1 MPRDELSATNALLA
15 DPPEVDLSVAH
26 RLGFHVV
33 ARLAARHRIRV
44 TLTATPGS
52 GLTAMV
58 MLPAGLF
65 EVPLHEQLGPQRSD
79 SPPPRAPLPQSSFEP
94 TSVVPD
100 ADRYGPETTWPGW
113 WAPTAGTATATAEH
127 APPASVAVPAPR
139 HTTAAVPAPRR
150 TTDPIPPTS
159 ATPRPGGRDPGLP
172 TLRRRVPQASLAPE
186 LQDPVDWPAPLPRDA
201 ARSPEPLSRYQAG
214 RRAALS
220 AAETGGRS

>member
-1 MPRDELSATNALLA
+1 LAATNALLA
-15 DPPEVDLSVAH
+15 DPPEVDLSVAQ

-44 TLTATPGS
+44 ALTATPGS

-58 MLPAGLF
+58 TLPAGLF
-65 EVPLHEQLGPQRSD
+65 DVPGHEEPRPQLPD
-79 SPPPRAPLPQSSFEP
+79 SPPPRAPLPRSSFEP
-94 TSVVPD
+94 AAVVPP

-113 WAPTAGTATATAEH
+113 WPPTAGTAAAEH

-150 TTDPIPPTS
+150 ATDRLPP
-159 ATPRPGGRDPGLP
+159 AAAAPTPSRPDSGLA

-186 LQDPVDWPAPLPRDA
+186 LRDAIDWPAPLPRDA
-201 ARSPEPLSRYQAG
+201 ARSPEALSRYQAG
-214 RRAALS
+214 RRAAFS
-220 AAETGGRS
+220 AETGGRS